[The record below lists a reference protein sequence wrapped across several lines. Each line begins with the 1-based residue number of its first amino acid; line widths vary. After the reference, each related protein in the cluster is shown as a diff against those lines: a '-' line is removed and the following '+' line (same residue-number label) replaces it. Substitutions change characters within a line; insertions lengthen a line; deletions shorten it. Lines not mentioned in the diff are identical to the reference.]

1 MWDRALKNTIEKKNW
16 NDLRWFIQLS
26 EAKRFGMLRWL
37 RWCRNG
43 CYNQCP
49 TIMIHHHVMI
59 RSAFGG
65 FRRRRLLWPGAS
77 TAAIK
82 NAGKNPQTN
91 SNPIP
96 QATELLSYVIIC
108 YHCIYSI
115 HCYSTFFVIFLLF
128 FLRKASFSRRGTLLG
143 DRQRWAGLSGTWSVM
158 NHKYGLMVYT
168 TTYIYVCIH
177 IPPIKMNHLVVLPS
191 SSIFN
196 LQSHSKQPSKMI
208 GMNSPILSRLYFIRT
223 NTANRTASL
232 AHFNPAGLSRWLEDS
247 LSESFLS
254 QWHVSDIEAMTKSGR
269 LMPEGVEMFQMELD
283 DW

>member
-1 MWDRALKNTIEKKNW
+1 
-16 NDLRWFIQLS
+16 
-26 EAKRFGMLRWL
+26 
-37 RWCRNG
+37 
-43 CYNQCP
+43 
-49 TIMIHHHVMI
+49 
-59 RSAFGG
+59 
-65 FRRRRLLWPGAS
+65 
-77 TAAIK
+77 
-82 NAGKNPQTN
+82 
-91 SNPIP
+91 
-96 QATELLSYVIIC
+96 
-108 YHCIYSI
+108 
-115 HCYSTFFVIFLLF
+115 
-128 FLRKASFSRRGTLLG
+128 
-143 DRQRWAGLSGTWSVM
+143 M

-168 TTYIYVCIH
+168 TTYIYIYVCIH

-269 LMPEGVEMFQMELD
+269 LMPEGVEMCQMELE
-283 DW
+283 DWEVLIIN